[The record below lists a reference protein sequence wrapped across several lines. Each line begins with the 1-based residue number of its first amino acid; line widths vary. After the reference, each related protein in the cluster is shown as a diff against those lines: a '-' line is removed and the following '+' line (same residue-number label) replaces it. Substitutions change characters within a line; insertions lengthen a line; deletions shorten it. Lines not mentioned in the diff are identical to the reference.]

1 MTVKEYQNY
10 CKKKLDT
17 IYQEVEVE
25 WNPFRGCRVNSKQYC
40 PRLDMAIGPFA
51 INGQFSEDYT
61 ELLNEPRSKV
71 FIESLIRANNQ
82 NITGVGD
89 GDQSKISD
97 FYSFNH
103 NARCFMCVEIE
114 NKVSRK
120 HIVGGLVNASAL
132 GRVAVLIAWT
142 PDKLKAF
149 IKLKNYLKYLSSVE
163 KNSFKTNN
171 ILILNKDQFK
181 NLVDSFVRRRTI

>member
-1 MTVKEYQNY
+1 MTVKKYQKY
-10 CKKKLDT
+10 CKNKLDT
-17 IYQEVEVE
+17 IYQEVQVE
-25 WNPFRGCRVNSKQYC
+25 WNPFKGCEVSNKQYC
-40 PRLDMAIGPFA
+40 PRLDMAVGPFA
-51 INGQFSEDYT
+51 INNQFREAYT
-61 ELLNEPRSKV
+61 DLLCELKSKA

-82 NITGVGD
+82 NIIRVGR
-89 GDQSKISD
+89 GEQSDLSD
-97 FYSFNH
+97 FYSFNL

-120 HIVGGLVNASAL
+120 HIAGGLVNASAL

-171 ILILNKDQFK
+171 ILILDKDQFK
-181 NLVDSFVRRRTI
+181 ELVDSAARS